1 MIEGSLSGSLP
12 LNNGSGSGRP
22 KNIRIHNIVPAV
34 LTGCFCSGLEFY
46 CKLDENVSRL
56 LSRVNGVVKVQE
68 EERQQL
74 TQSTTKKAAE
84 ARYLV
89 LDPILTFNATNFCR
103 KAAEA

>member
-1 MIEGSLSGSLP
+1 MSYYFCLMIEGSRSAP
-12 LNNGSGSGRP
+12 LTNGSGGSAGSQRLAL
-22 KNIRIHNIVPAV
+22 RC
-34 LTGCFCSGLEFY
+34 LCFCSGLEFY

-89 LDPILTFNATNFCR
+89 QSSL
-103 KAAEA
+103 

>member
-1 MIEGSLSGSLP
+1 MALRYRML
-12 LNNGSGSGRP
+12 R
-22 KNIRIHNIVPAV
+22 
-34 LTGCFCSGLEFY
+34 CSGLEFY

-89 LDPILTFNATNFCR
+89 QPSLRIGILILNFNAKNICR
-103 KAAEA
+103 KAAEAGYLVQSSLQIMDLDPNF

>member
-1 MIEGSLSGSLP
+1 M
-12 LNNGSGSGRP
+12 
-22 KNIRIHNIVPAV
+22 
-34 LTGCFCSGLEFY
+34 
-46 CKLDENVSRL
+46 SRL

-89 LDPILTFNATNFCR
+89 LSSLRIWILILTFNAKKFRRRGQVSGTVIAPNLDPDPNF
-103 KAAEA
+103 

>member
-1 MIEGSLSGSLP
+1 
-12 LNNGSGSGRP
+12 
-22 KNIRIHNIVPAV
+22 
-34 LTGCFCSGLEFY
+34 LEFY

-74 TQSTTKKAAE
+74 TQSTNKKAAE

-89 LDPILTFNATNFCR
+89 QPSLRDLDPDPNF
-103 KAAEA
+103 

>member
-1 MIEGSLSGSLP
+1 MAL
-12 LNNGSGSGRP
+12 RY
-22 KNIRIHNIVPAV
+22 H
-34 LTGCFCSGLEFY
+34 CFCSGLEFY

-89 LDPILTFNATNFCR
+89 QSSLLIWILILNFNAKNFFR
-103 KAAEA
+103 KAAEARYLVQSSVRDLDPDPNF

>member
-1 MIEGSLSGSLP
+1 
-12 LNNGSGSGRP
+12 
-22 KNIRIHNIVPAV
+22 
-34 LTGCFCSGLEFY
+34 
-46 CKLDENVSRL
+46 VSRL

-89 LDPILTFNATNFCR
+89 QSSLRIWMLILIFNAKKFRHRGQVPVPCTVISPNLVPDPNF
-103 KAAEA
+103 